1 MTSLRKARDEG
12 KLDQFAADHET
23 DPPGDKAL
31 FNATFFATGGWS
43 GAELL
48 ISAMRRH
55 WQIWKHVQSWERG
68 GLYVVDAKSRAM
80 G

>member
-1 MTSLRKARDEG
+1 VIEHHLKTWPIYYDAIERGEKTFEVRDNPR
-12 KLDQFAADHET
+12 A
-23 DPPGDKAL
+23 
-31 FNATFFATGGWS
+31 FFATGGWS